1 MLEQDQGHDGIMI
14 NIKNRIE
21 NVKHEINKDIDEAAN
36 KLDHRSVAIGGPLCA
51 SFVAGVR
58 ENALNRCR
66 FIKSDIYQTIIENLI
81 REEQVHGLHAL
92 QELEERLTT
101 LKDEKSKIEA
111 DQAQVEHNIKNLHDY
126 DKFLL
131 YGEQDGPQT
140 QKIGRKKEPAASSG
154 KVLEARKGYIRKRN
168 FGYVFGAIMTVI
180 FAAMDFSIIYSVFLA
195 SNMGP
200 TSAFITAFFASVALD
215 APPYILGVVWTAK
228 SDQRQLREL
237 QGDSAPTKKEEKHE
251 SWQFNVVIALLCI
264 VIFLFFMSYLL
275 VRIFLFLG
283 GGDFD
288 VALHFL
294 VNREFNFDEVSFQS
308 ADLISTFVPF
318 VTSAMAFALGLLTS
332 ASYVEYVKR
341 MIVII
346 NDDLQSKM
354 KEYQH
359 HATECD
365 GKIQNLNSEID
376 TKRREIWTLYYRGT
390 PLPEEE
396 PTFRQEVATAFQE
409 WNLKRYIG
417 TYKTCCSLL
426 RNAAESALLGINQG
440 LAPHVTATMQQ
451 TVNSMPFSD
460 RENDILSEIW
470 VTEDGKSQRKT
481 TVEQIQEIETMVQ
494 SLSNPHLQTQNKGAE
509 H

>member
-1 MLEQDQGHDGIMI
+1 MLEQDQGHDGIII
-14 NIKNRIE
+14 NIKNKIE
-21 NVKHEINKDIDEAAN
+21 NVKREINKDIDEAAN
-36 KLDHRSVAIGGPLCA
+36 KLDCRSVAIGGPLCA
-51 SFVAGVR
+51 SFVTGVR

-66 FIKSDIYQTIIENLI
+66 FIKADIYQTVIENLI
-81 REEQVHGLHAL
+81 REEQVYGLHAL
-92 QELEERLTT
+92 QELEERLTA
-101 LKDEKSKIEA
+101 LKDEKGKIEA
-111 DQAQVEHNIKNLHDY
+111 DQAQIKHNIENLQDY
-126 DKFLL
+126 DKYLL
-131 YGEQDGPQT
+131 YGEQDGPQA
-140 QKIGRKKEPAASSG
+140 QKIGREKEAATSSG
-154 KVLEARKGYIRKRN
+154 KVVEAHKGYIRKRN
-168 FGYVFGAIMTVI
+168 FGYIFGAIMTVI

-200 TSAFITAFFASVALD
+200 ASAFITAFFASVALD

-237 QGDSAPTKKEEKHE
+237 QGNSAPKKDEEKHMR
-251 SWQFNVVIALLCI
+251 WQFNVVIALLCF
-264 VIFLFFMSYLL
+264 VISLFFVSYLL

-294 VNREFNFDEVSFQS
+294 LNREFNFEEVSFQS

-332 ASYVEYVKR
+332 TSYVQHVKR

-346 NDDLQSKM
+346 NDDLQSEM

-365 GKIQNLNSEID
+365 GKIQDLNSEID
-376 TKRREIWTLYYRGT
+376 TKRREIWTLYFRGT

-396 PTFRQEVATAFQE
+396 SIFRQEVATAFQE
-409 WNLKRYIG
+409 WNLKRYVG

-426 RNAAESALLGINQG
+426 RNAAESILLEINQG
-440 LAPHVTATMQQ
+440 LAPHVTASMQQ
-451 TVNSMPFSD
+451 TLNSMPFSD

-481 TVEQIQEIETMVQ
+481 TVEQIQEIEVMVQ
-494 SLSNPHLQTQNKGAE
+494 NLSTPHQRTQSKGVE